1 MNKPTDRQLNRQM
14 ATYFAQAAK
23 NRCPEGMQTK
33 LYQQLGI
40 ARQKPLQQ
48 WLKPIAALSIAVCI
62 CSTILWQQHQSQQR
76 QQAQQDMQIAMHYM
90 RKISEKPLLKT
101 NSKAIKPAV
110 LMPIH
115 RHISKS

>member
-14 ATYFAQAAK
+14 AAYFAQAAK

-40 ARQKPLQQ
+40 AKQKPLQQ

-90 RKISEKPLLKT
+90 QKISSKTLLKA
-101 NSKAIKPAV
+101 NSQGIKPAIIV
-110 LMPIH
+110 PIY
-115 RHISKS
+115 KSMAKS